1 MQNKFEKVQD
11 EIRQRNIVVFF
22 LFGRCGRARQAVVP
36 QDYRKAPPPTL
47 TVAAVARDAARDGG
61 MRPRGIRT
69 PRCCRLP
76 IKGRRGARDAR
87 RTPTP
92 RPPPLPSATAT
103 TRKVT
108 RRRSDRS
115 TSK

>member
-47 TVAAVARDAARDGG
+47 TVAAVARDAARDGE
-61 MRPRGIRT
+61 
-69 PRCCRLP
+69 CV
-76 IKGRRGARDAR
+76 RGAFGLRVAAGS
-87 RTPTP
+87 
-92 RPPPLPSATAT
+92 L
-103 TRKVT
+103 
-108 RRRSDRS
+108 
-115 TSK
+115 